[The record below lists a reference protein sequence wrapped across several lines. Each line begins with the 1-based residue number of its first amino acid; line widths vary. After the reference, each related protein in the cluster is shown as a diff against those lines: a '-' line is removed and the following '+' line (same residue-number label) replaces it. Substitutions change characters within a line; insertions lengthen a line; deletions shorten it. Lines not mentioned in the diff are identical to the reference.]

1 MVFSGGAMALRL
13 TDRYADRPSFEKLVE
28 GMPAEWI
35 EEALSASGTATV
47 RRRRIPAEQ
56 AVRLVLGMALYRGLS
71 IVEIVEHL
79 QLALPDESG
88 RGVAPSAPVQAR
100 ARLGDEPLRW
110 IFERSA
116 HQWGH
121 AAARRRAWRGLAVYG
136 VDGTTVR
143 VADSPENRATF
154 GGQIGRRETHS
165 GYPLARMVTL
175 MALRTHLLAAVRIG
189 GYAMGELTLAED
201 IWSEVPDAS
210 LCIVDRGFLT
220 AKTLTNLTASGAE
233 RHWLTRTRK
242 RTMLR
247 TIKRLG
253 RDDTLVEIAL
263 DVSTRYH
270 NPDVPK
276 PWIARAIRYQR
287 PGFPPQVL
295 LTSLIDHQRYPARE
309 IAALYHERWELEL
322 GFDEVK
328 TEMLDREEALRSQS
342 PRGVAQELWALALV
356 YNLVRAE
363 MENIADDAGVPPTR
377 ISFVTALHLMRSFWF
392 LAARIAPGRLPRQ
405 LAKLRGDIS
414 RFVLPDRRSSRSFPR
429 AVKLTVSCYPR
440 KPPLI
445 EAA

>member
-1 MVFSGGAMALRL
+1 MALRL
-13 TDRYADRPSFEKLVE
+13 SDRYADRPSFEKLVE
-28 GMPAEWI
+28 GMPADWI
-35 EEALSASGTATV
+35 EDALAASGTATV

-100 ARLGDEPLRW
+100 ARLGDEALRW

-116 HQWGH
+116 HQWGQ
-121 AAARRRAWRGLAVYG
+121 AAARRHAWRGLAVYG
-136 VDGTTVR
+136 VDGTTIR
-143 VADSPENRATF
+143 VPDSPDTRATF
-154 GGQIGRRETHS
+154 GGQTGRSETHS
-165 GYPLARMVTL
+165 GYPQVRMVTL
-175 MALRTHLLAAVRIG
+175 MALRTHLLAAARIG
-189 GYAMGELTLAED
+189 SYGTGETTLAED
-201 IWSEVPDAS
+201 LWAEVPDAS
-210 LCIVDRGFLT
+210 VCIVDRGFFTARTLT
-220 AKTLTNLTASGAE
+220 ALAASGTE

-242 RTMLR
+242 RTELR
-247 TIKRLG
+247 TLKRLS
-253 RDDTLVEIAL
+253 RDDELVEIVL
-263 DVSTRYH
+263 SGQTHRV

-276 PWIARAIRYQR
+276 PWIVRAVRYQR
-287 PGFPPQVL
+287 PGFPPQIL
-295 LTSLIDHQRYPARE
+295 LTSLLDHRRFPARE

-342 PRGVAQELWALALV
+342 PRGVAQEIWALAVV

-363 MENIADDAGVPPTR
+363 MESIADDAGVSPTR

-414 RFVLPDRRSSRSFPR
+414 RFILPERRSTRSFPR
-429 AVKLTVSCYPR
+429 AVKIKMSNYPR
-440 KPPLI
+440 KRPLA

>member
-1 MVFSGGAMALRL
+1 MALRL

-35 EEALSASGTATV
+35 EGALSASGTATM

-71 IVEIVEHL
+71 IVEIMEHL
-79 QLALPDESG
+79 QLALPDERG
-88 RGVAPSAPVQAR
+88 RGVAPSAPIQAR
-100 ARLGDEPLRW
+100 ARLGDEALRW

-121 AAARRRAWRGLAVYG
+121 AAARRHAWRGLAVYG

-143 VADSPENRATF
+143 VPDSPENRATF
-154 GGQIGRRETHS
+154 GGQTGRLETHS
-165 GYPLARMVTL
+165 GYPQVRMVTL
-175 MALRTHLLAAVRIG
+175 MALRTHLLAAARIG
-189 GYAMGELTLAED
+189 GYATGELTLAED
-201 IWSEVPDAS
+201 IWAEVPDAS
-210 LCIVDRGFLT
+210 VCIVDRGFFTATTLT
-220 AKTLTNLTASGAE
+220 ALASTGKS

-242 RTMLR
+242 RTQLR
-247 TIKRLG
+247 RIKRLG
-253 RDDTLVEIAL
+253 KNDELVEIVLGDSTRRNL
-263 DVSTRYH
+263 DVEL
-270 NPDVPK
+270 PQ
-276 PWIARAIRYQR
+276 PWIARAVRYQR

-295 LTSLIDHQRYPARE
+295 LTSMLDHRSYPARE

-342 PRGVAQELWALALV
+342 PRGVAQEIWALALV

-363 MENIADDAGVPPTR
+363 MESIADDAGVPPTR
-377 ISFVTALHLMRSFWF
+377 VSFVTALHLMRSFWF
-392 LAARIAPGRLPRQ
+392 LAARIAPARLPRQ

-414 RFVLPDRRSSRSFPR
+414 RFILPERRTTRLFPR
-429 AVKLTVSCYPR
+429 AVKIKMSNYPR
-440 KPPLI
+440 KRPLA